1 MYIVIIYIYIYI
13 VIDIFPYNCWVTS
26 NYRRT
31 GTAPFQKGL
40 KKYVSVKLKN
50 INEFTRN
57 KLLWI
62 SRHKWLIC
70 PLQQ

>member
-1 MYIVIIYIYIYI
+1 M
-13 VIDIFPYNCWVTS
+13 FPYNCWVTS

-50 INEFTRN
+50 INEF
-57 KLLWI
+57 
-62 SRHKWLIC
+62 
-70 PLQQ
+70 LQGTNYCG